1 MAIPSI
7 TDPSATPSL
16 QNDSQ
21 AQALSEFQ
29 QLTSD
34 LRSGNLSQA
43 QADYANLAKNAP
55 AAAQNSS
62 TPLGKAF
69 SQLGQALQ
77 SGNLS
82 AAQQAL
88 AAVTHQLG
96 RHHHGAP
103 PSQSAS
109 STSAPEVAPA
119 ASTDT
124 NCSGLNVTA

>member
-1 MAIPSI
+1 MSIPSI
-7 TDPSATPSL
+7 TDPSATPTF
-16 QNDSQ
+16 QKDSQ

-29 QLTSD
+29 QLTAD

-96 RHHHGAP
+96 RHHHGVR
-103 PSQSAS
+103 PSESAS
-109 STSAPEVAPA
+109 SSSVLETGPA
-119 ASTDT
+119 ASTNT
-124 NCSGLNVTA
+124 SGSGLNLTA